1 MAPKKFRTRTFWRS
15 ADAEVPQPF
24 VRQNVDQIG
33 NFDKDGKVDKDG
45 NVDRHRNGMR
55 DQNVKQAEKVD
66 EDQNVDKAEKVD
78 KDVIFRPFSR
88 TSNGR
93 DSQRGFVRCRE
104 NQKSPFR
111 DVLSAEVILKH
122 LSFERALF
130 SALLL
135 YLVSLTDKKVNT
147 KQIL

>member
-24 VRQNVDQIG
+24 DRQNVDQIG
-33 NFDKDGKVDKDG
+33 NFDKDGNVDKDKNHDEDG
-45 NVDRHRNGMR
+45 NVDRHQNGMQ
-55 DQNVKQAEKVD
+55 DQNVKQAEKID

-78 KDVIFRPFSR
+78 KDASFRRSFQ

-93 DSQRGFVRCRE
+93 DSQRGFGRCRE
-104 NQKSPFR
+104 NQKSSFR

-122 LSFERALF
+122 LSFERALL
-130 SALLL
+130 ALL
-135 YLVSLTDKKVNT
+135 YLASLNDKQVK
-147 KQIL
+147 